1 MRMMEMLSGFAALCL
16 LSGALTELLPDGS
29 IRRTAK
35 MCIGMLMLL
44 YWTQGLPALLER
56 LPAPLSAPPSAL
68 SSTGISVS
76 DLERAL
82 AEGAAP

>member
-1 MRMMEMLSGFAALCL
+1 MGMMQMLGGFAALCM
-16 LSGALTELLPDGS
+16 LSGALTELLPEGT

-56 LPAPLSAPPSAL
+56 LPASLSSPPSAL
-68 SSTGISVS
+68 TSTGIDVS

-82 AEGAAP
+82 AEGATP

>member
-56 LPAPLSAPPSAL
+56 LPASLSTPPSAL

>member
-1 MRMMEMLSGFAALCL
+1 MLGGFAALCM
-16 LSGALTELLPDGS
+16 LSGALTELLPEGT

-56 LPAPLSAPPSAL
+56 LPASLSSPPSAL
-68 SSTGISVS
+68 TSTGIDVS

-82 AEGAAP
+82 AEGATP